1 MSPLYV
7 CVEDRG
13 RAKQVRPLPLL
24 LLLCVC
30 AQVRDPATNTT
41 YVVAK
46 ARLEALPGAVPKKKA
61 GGGKKKGG
69 AAAAGEEEAAGPA
82 GFEVLGTFKGAE
94 LVGAWGGKG
103 GGLFFLARG
112 R

>member
-1 MSPLYV
+1 M
-7 CVEDRG
+7 
-13 RAKQVRPLPLL
+13 
-24 LLLCVC
+24 C

-69 AAAAGEEEAAGPA
+69 AAAAAAAGEEEVPA
-82 GFEVLGTFKGAE
+82 GFEVLATFKGAE
-94 LVGAWGGKG
+94 LVGGRGRRGVGGFLVGGGAGRDEAFWGGGRG
-103 GGLFFLARG
+103 G
-112 R
+112 